1 MARFLI
7 RRILL
12 GLLVLWIVSMA
23 VFFMFFK
30 LNTSGP
36 RAVASRICG
45 KQCSNDQ
52 INTVMLRLH
61 LTEPLWRQYKYF
73 LNGYPGVADPNGLP
87 VNDGILPVHFAWPP
101 SDMKVHTPNLG
112 YSYVNQQS
120 VNTIL
125 KDAFPITLSLAAGAA
140 VLWLFMGLASGV
152 WSAIRP
158 RSLLDRGFTFFA
170 LFFYSM
176 PTFVLG
182 LMLILLLYYQLTIH
196 GISWFPAQGYT
207 AFGDNP
213 AEWARH
219 LLLPWFTLAAVT
231 AAAYTRLTRGSMLDV
246 LGEDYIR
253 TARAK
258 GLSERRV
265 VFRHG
270 LRAALTPI
278 VTQFGIDLGTLLGGA
293 IITEQ
298 VFGLPGLGF
307 QSVRAITSNDLPIII
322 GVVVVATTA
331 IVLANIVVDLMYAIL
346 DPRVR
351 LH

>member
-1 MARFLI
+1 VLRFLV

-12 GLLVLWIVSMA
+12 GLLVLWIVSFF

-36 RAVASRICG
+36 RSVAGRLCG
-45 KQCSNDQ
+45 KQCSAKQ
-52 INTVMLRLH
+52 IDAIEKRLH
-61 LTEPLWRQYKYF
+61 LDAPVGNQYWYF
-73 LNGYPGVADPNGLP
+73 LFGYPGQSEEGGLP
-87 VNDGILPVHFAWPP
+87 RNRGVLHGD
-101 SDMKVHTPNLG
+101 LG
-112 YSYVNQQS
+112 YSFISQRS
-120 VNTIL
+120 VNSVI
-125 KDAFPITLSLAAGAA
+125 KDAFPVTLSLTVGAA
-140 VLWLFMGLASGV
+140 VLWLGMGLFSGI

-158 RSLLDRGFTFFA
+158 RSMLDRTFTFTA

-182 LMLILLLYYQLTIH
+182 VLLLLLLYYQLTIH
-196 GISWFPAQGYT
+196 GYAWFPAQGYEPFT
-207 AFGDNP
+207 ANP
-213 AEWARH
+213 LEWAHH

-270 LRAALTPI
+270 LRAALTPV
-278 VTQFGIDLGTLLGGA
+278 VTQFGIDVGVLLGGA

-298 VFGLPGLGF
+298 VFGLTGLGYEA
-307 QSVRAITSNDLPIII
+307 VRAITSNDLPIII
-322 GVVVVATTA
+322 GVVIVATTA
-331 IVLANIVVDLMYAIL
+331 VVVANLIVDIVYAVL

>member
-1 MARFLI
+1 MLRFLI

-12 GLLVLWIVSMA
+12 GLFVLWVVSMA
-23 VFFMFFK
+23 VFVMFFK
-30 LNTSGP
+30 LNSSGP
-36 RAVASRICG
+36 GAVASRICG
-45 KQCSNDQ
+45 KQCNAQQ
-52 INTVMLRLH
+52 ILSIEKRLH
-61 LTEPLWRQYKYF
+61 LTDPLPNQYWYF
-73 LNGYPGVADPNGLP
+73 LFGYPGQDTLNG
-87 VNDGILPVHFAWPP
+87 PP
-101 SDMKVHTPNLG
+101 RNHGLLHGDLG
-112 YSYVNQQS
+112 YSYINQQS

-125 KDAFPITLSLAAGAA
+125 KQAFPITLSLAIGSA
-140 VLWLFMGLASGV
+140 VLWLIMGLASGI

-158 RSLLDRGFTFFA
+158 RSMLDRTFTFTA

-182 LMLILLLYYQLTIH
+182 VVLLLLLYYELTIH
-196 GISWFPAQGYT
+196 GITIFPAPGYVSFT
-207 AFGDNP
+207 QSPGG
-213 AEWARH
+213 WAHH

-265 VFRHG
+265 VLRHG

-293 IITEQ
+293 IITEV
-298 VFGLPGLGF
+298 VFDLPGLGF

-331 IVLANIVVDLMYAIL
+331 IVLANIVVDILYAVL

>member
-1 MARFLI
+1 MTRFLI

-12 GLLVLWIVSMA
+12 GALVLWIVTII
-23 VFFMFFK
+23 VFAIFFWSP
-30 LNTSGP
+30 SGSD
-36 RAVASRICG
+36 AVAHRLAGKNATEAMVRLVKHRLGLDDPIVVQYWHFLWGSSR
-45 KQCSNDQ
+45 QD
-52 INTVMLRLH
+52 
-61 LTEPLWRQYKYF
+61 
-73 LNGYPGVADPNGLP
+73 GLLK
-87 VNDGILPVHFAWPP
+87 G
-101 SDMKVHTPNLG
+101 SLG
-112 YSYVNQQS
+112 YSFQNGTS
-120 VNTIL
+120 VNAQI
-125 KDAFPITLSLAAGAA
+125 KDAFPITLSLAIGAA
-140 VLWLFMGLASGV
+140 VLWLFMGLASGI

-158 RSLLDRGFTFFA
+158 RSLLDRTFTFTA

-182 LMLILLLYYQLTIH
+182 LVLLLLLYYQLTIH
-196 GISWFPAQGYT
+196 GVSWFPAQGYV
-207 AFGDNP
+207 AFTDNP
-213 AEWARH
+213 ASWAQH

-231 AAAYTRLTRGSMLDV
+231 SAAYTRLTRGSMLDV

-258 GLSERRV
+258 GLTERRV

-278 VTQFGIDLGTLLGGA
+278 VTQFGIDFGTLLGGA
-293 IITEQ
+293 IITER

-307 QSVRAITSNDLPIII
+307 QAVRAITSNDLPIII
-322 GVVVVATTA
+322 GVVVIATTA
-331 IVLANIVVDLMYAIL
+331 IVIANLIVDILYAVL